1 MAQYRLFAGDDG
13 RTHLEPIDLH
23 DLPFENG
30 PGDFKG
36 IGGSVLGDA
45 SRVMVMQLK
54 PGAHTP
60 PHRAVPSLAV
70 PLEGEV
76 VVEAS
81 DGESVLLAPGD
92 VVRVE
97 TTGRGGWRLGNPGK
111 SDALL
116 ALVQMPPPPS
126 GEQTSG
132 DQQSGEQTS
141 GEQT

>member
-54 PGAHTP
+54 SGARTP

-70 PLEGEV
+70 LLEGEAV
-76 VVEAS
+76 IEAS
-81 DGESVLLAPGD
+81 DGESVRLAPGD
-92 VVRVE
+92 AVRVE

-126 GEQTSG
+126 GEQKSSE
-132 DQQSGEQTS
+132 QQAGEQT
-141 GEQT
+141 